1 MLKIITTR
9 FLKVMSL
16 ISFQSMS
23 IPVLKSQHGG
33 FFNANTPRDY
43 SLSYFFEGGTSV
55 KAYVKVIYLGSNL
68 TVQELWKEKVK
79 KEKREK

>member
-23 IPVLKSQHGG
+23 IPVLKSQHRG
-33 FFNANTPRDY
+33 FFYTNTPRDY
-43 SLSYFFEGGTSV
+43 SLSYFFEGEGLC
-55 KAYVKVIYLGSNL
+55 KGSL
-68 TVQELWKEKVK
+68 FGE
-79 KEKREK
+79 